1 MLHYLFQESMWLF
14 SVTLELIMIMTV
26 SFFQNVMSSLQNML
40 ENVDSPGIQQ
50 CYQSPK
56 FMILRH
62 NPACSTKAMREL

>member
-40 ENVDSPGIQQ
+40 ENVDSSGIHQ
-50 CYQSPK
+50 CLSV
-56 FMILRH
+56 
-62 NPACSTKAMREL
+62 TKVHDFAS

>member
-26 SFFQNVMSSLQNML
+26 SFFQNIMSSLQNML
-40 ENVDSPGIQQ
+40 ENVDSSGIQQ

-56 FMILRH
+56 FMILHH
-62 NPACSTKAMREL
+62 NLACFTKAMREL